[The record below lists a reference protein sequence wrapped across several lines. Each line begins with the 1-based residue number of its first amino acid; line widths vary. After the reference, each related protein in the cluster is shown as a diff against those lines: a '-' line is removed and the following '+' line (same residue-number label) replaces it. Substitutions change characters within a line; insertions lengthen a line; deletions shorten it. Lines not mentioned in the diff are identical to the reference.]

1 MLVLTRKLGESIA
14 IGDEIRITVAS
25 IVGGQVRIGV
35 DAPREVAV
43 HRQEVYERIQ
53 EANRRAA
60 WATRRS
66 LKDVAALW
74 RTRRVSSTF
83 LS

>member
-25 IVGGQVRIGV
+25 IEGGQVRIGV
-35 DAPREVAV
+35 DAPREIAV

-60 WATRRS
+60 LSKKRDLERLVRLWKRR
-66 LKDVAALW
+66 
-74 RTRRVSSTF
+74 
-83 LS
+83 